1 MTHKEFFEYVEKQCN
16 KILTKEQKDA
26 VIYND
31 GNHCIQSTAGSG
43 KTTVI
48 CCKIAYLI
56 LVKGL
61 AASEISVVSFSKLSA
76 EDLKVRFIEMFGK
89 IITEEI
95 RCSTIHSF
103 ANSIIHDYEID
114 KNIKYTRIENSNNI
128 NKKVLIK
135 KITEECTGEKVDDEI
150 VSSIITF
157 LSNIRNR
164 MILKDKLDCYED
176 DYPIECFKEIYIKY
190 SKILV
195 ENKYLDYDSMLTMA
209 NHILNINDKIRA
221 KYQNKYN
228 YYLCDESQDN
238 SKIQNNLL
246 KILAEKGTVCMVGD
260 SDQLIYGWRGV
271 DFNEFRYFN
280 EVFSNGKVLFM
291 DQNFRSSA
299 NIVYL
304 ANKFIKINQN
314 RYDKKIYTL
323 NEAGAE
329 VSVVE
334 TESKEEQMDYI
345 IDILKNSD
353 GNYNKYAILY
363 RNNISAIEAINK
375 LMHNGIEFSVKDDL
389 VSFFHNF
396 IVKDILSFIEFANDT
411 NNFKEFTNIVNK
423 GCIYLNKELINKIKF
438 NNNKCILN
446 TLLENKFISEEIKV
460 NIKELKLKLKVLRN
474 IEPVK
479 FINFIEVDLNYRK
492 YLEWYSKTFNYGQD
506 TIEYIFSTLKSI
518 CNNLDDINNLR
529 YRLSIIQNK
538 IVNSKDNKEIKSIK
552 LTTIHSSKGLE
563 WDEIFLIDSHMI
575 PTRIAIQEKSE
586 GRMATYE
593 EEVRAFFVAI
603 TRPRKKLHIIQPRT
617 VNDIAVNG
625 SPFIQE
631 VKRILRYQKL
641 ERKNQEIKEQYLL
654 DIKNDRIYD
663 NRRNRYKLDDFK
675 VGIRIK
681 HKSYGIC
688 EFVEID
694 EETMI
699 GTVRLGNGFNKNISM
714 SSCMKGVIVE
724 IIK

>member
-89 IITEEI
+89 IITEEV

-103 ANSIIHDYEID
+103 ANSIINDYEID
-114 KNIKYTRIENSNNI
+114 KNIKYTRIEDSKVI

-135 KITEECTGEKVDDEI
+135 KIAEECTGEKVDDEI

-164 MILKDKLDCYED
+164 MILKDKLDYYED

-209 NHILNINDKIRA
+209 NHILNTNEKIRYN
-221 KYQNKYN
+221 YQNKYK

-280 EVFSNGKVLFM
+280 KVFSNGKVLFM

-353 GNYNKYAILY
+353 GNYDKYAILY

-389 VSFFHNF
+389 ASFFHNF

-411 NNFKEFTNIVNK
+411 SNFKEFINIVNK

-438 NNNKCILN
+438 NNKCILN

-529 YRLSIIQNK
+529 YRLSIIQDK

-563 WDEIFLIDSHMI
+563 WDEVFLIDSHMI
-575 PTRIAIQEKSE
+575 PTRIAIQEKNE

-617 VNDIAVNG
+617 VNDTAVNG

-631 VKRILRYQKL
+631 VKRILKYQKL

-654 DIKNDRIYD
+654 DIKNHRIYD
-663 NRRNRYKLDDFK
+663 KRRNRYKLDDFK

-714 SSCMKGVIVE
+714 SSCMKGIIVE
-724 IIK
+724 IIN

>member
-1 MTHKEFFEYVEKQCN
+1 MTHKEFFEYIEKQCN

-26 VIYND
+26 VIYNE

-48 CCKIAYLI
+48 CCKIAFLI

-61 AASEISVVSFSKLSA
+61 APSEISVVSFSKLSA
-76 EDLKVRFIEMFGK
+76 ADLKVRFIEMFGE
-89 IITEEI
+89 IITEEV

-103 ANSIIHDYEID
+103 ANSIISDYEIA
-114 KNIKYTRIENSNNI
+114 KNIKYTRIENSKAI
-128 NKKVLIK
+128 NKKALIK
-135 KITEECTGEKVDDEI
+135 EIAEECTGEKVDDEI
-150 VSSIITF
+150 VSAIITF
-157 LSNIRNR
+157 LSYIRNM
-164 MILKDKLDCYED
+164 MILQDKLDYYED

-190 SKILV
+190 SKILI

-209 NHILNINDKIRA
+209 NHILNINKEIKD
-221 KYQNKYN
+221 KYQNQYK

-246 KILAEKGTVCMVGD
+246 KILAGKGTICMVGD

-271 DFNEFRYFN
+271 EFNEFRNFEKLFKN
-280 EVFSNGKVLFM
+280 SKVLFM

-314 RYDKKIYTL
+314 RYDKRIYTL
-323 NEAGAE
+323 NADGEE
-329 VSVVE
+329 ISVIE
-334 TESKEEQMDYI
+334 TENKEDQMDYI

-363 RNNISAIEAINK
+363 RNNISAIEVINK
-375 LMHNGIEFSVKDDL
+375 LMHNSIEFSVKDDL
-389 VSFFHNF
+389 VSFFHNI
-396 IVKDILSFIEFANDT
+396 IVKDILSFIEFAKDT
-411 NNFKEFTNIVNK
+411 TNSKEFMNIVNK
-423 GCIYLNKELINKIKF
+423 GCIYIKKDVLNKIRF
-438 NNNKCILN
+438 NDNKCVLH
-446 TLLENKFISEEIKV
+446 TLLESKFVSEEIKV
-460 NIKELKLKLKVLRN
+460 NIKELKLKLNVLRN
-474 IEPVK
+474 IEPIK
-479 FINFIEVDLNYRK
+479 FINFIEEDLNYKK

-518 CNNLDDINNLR
+518 CNTLDVR
-529 YRLSIIQNK
+529 YRLRVIQDK
-538 IVNSKDNKEIKSIK
+538 IVNSKDNKEGNTIK

-563 WDEIFLIDSHMI
+563 WDEVFLIDSHMI
-575 PTRIAIQEKSE
+575 PTRIAILEKNE

-603 TRPRKKLHIIQPRT
+603 TRPRKKLHIIQPRS
-617 VNDIAVNG
+617 VNDTAVNG
-625 SPFIQE
+625 SSFVQE

-641 ERKNQEIKEQYLL
+641 ERKNQERREQYLM
-654 DIKNDRIYD
+654 DVKNDRTYAK
-663 NRRNRYKLDDFK
+663 RENRYKLDDFK
-675 VGIRIK
+675 VGTRIK

-699 GTVRLGNGFNKNISM
+699 GTVRLKNGFNQNISI
-714 SSCMKGVIVE
+714 SSCMKGIIVK
-724 IIK
+724 IID